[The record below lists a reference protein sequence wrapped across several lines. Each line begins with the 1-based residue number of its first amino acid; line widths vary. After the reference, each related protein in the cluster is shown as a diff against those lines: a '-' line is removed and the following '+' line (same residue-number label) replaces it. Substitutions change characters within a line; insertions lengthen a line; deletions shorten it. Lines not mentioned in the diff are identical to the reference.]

1 MKKKNHK
8 VRAYLSRALGWI
20 TSCLT
25 TTAGV
30 LLYTFV
36 PEINGADDFANAFEE
51 FKLFEEGMK
60 LNMGVALPIIAGLIV
75 FLFVVLK
82 KNKDFFKDKS
92 SIGLMIA
99 IAFMYLAYSLIG
111 IFMSACIG
119 ALPGVLAQ
127 EFGFE
132 PHYRREIKLAEIDNE
147 LKLEEVKESV
157 REEVRERR
165 RRR

>member
-1 MKKKNHK
+1 
-8 VRAYLSRALGWI
+8 
-20 TSCLT
+20 
-25 TTAGV
+25 
-30 LLYTFV
+30 
-36 PEINGADDFANAFEE
+36 
-51 FKLFEEGMK
+51 
-60 LNMGVALPIIAGLIV
+60 
-75 FLFVVLK
+75 
-82 KNKDFFKDKS
+82 
-92 SIGLMIA
+92 MIA

-147 LKLEEVKESV
+147 LKLEELKEAV

>member
-8 VRAYLSRALGWI
+8 ARAYASKAFGW
-20 TSCLT
+20 LT
-25 TTAGV
+25 TGLSTSAGV
-30 LLYTFV
+30 LAYSFI
-36 PEINGADDFANAFEE
+36 PQINGANDFATAFND

-60 LNMGVALPIIAGLIV
+60 LNMAIALPIIAGLIV
-75 FLFVVLK
+75 FLFIALR
-82 KNKDFFKDKS
+82 KNKAFFEDKAS
-92 SIGLMIA
+92 VGLMLA

-119 ALPGVLAQ
+119 ALPAVLAQ

-132 PHYRREIKLAEIDNE
+132 PAYRREMKLAEVEND
-147 LKLEEVKESV
+147 LKLEEIKEEV

-165 RRR
+165 RR